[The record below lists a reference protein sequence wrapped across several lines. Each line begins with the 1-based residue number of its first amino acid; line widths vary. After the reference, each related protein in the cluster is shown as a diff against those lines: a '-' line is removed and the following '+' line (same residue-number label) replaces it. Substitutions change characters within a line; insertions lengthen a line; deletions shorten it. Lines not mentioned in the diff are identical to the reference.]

1 MSIVKSSG
9 FSSGIIFAALMQVSA
24 GSFADQSIDTAK
36 QVVVLQDAIHAE
48 RRTRASRDASLQ
60 RAIDAISLIPGP
72 AGAVGPVG
80 ADSVVPGPK
89 GDKGEQGKAG
99 ADSQVAGPQGIQG
112 PAGMVGQQG
121 FPGVNGA
128 DSNVPGPE
136 GPIGSPGINGLDGVD
151 GRDAELPVGA
161 SAGDILYWDGSV
173 WKLSP
178 APPEGH
184 DGHAV
189 LVLISGVPTWRLP
202 AAPVTYSVGDK
213 GPAGGLVFSIDA
225 EGLHGLEAAPED
237 QTEGTSWGCYSTLLP
252 GAYDTQVNAGPQ
264 NTGNTVAGCADAGH
278 AAKLAN
284 NYWLNGYNDWYL
296 PSKDELNL
304 MYQQREQLGS
314 FADEVYWSS
323 SQLSRFLAWSQYFAD
338 GTQDAARKYLPQR
351 VRAIRSF

>member
-1 MSIVKSSG
+1 MGIVKSSG
-9 FSSGIIFAALMQVSA
+9 FSSGIIFAALMQVST
-24 GSFADQSIDTAK
+24 GSFADQNIDTAK
-36 QVVVLQDAIHAE
+36 QVVVLQDAIHTE
-48 RRTRASRDASLQ
+48 RRARASRDAALQ
-60 RAIDAISLIPGP
+60 RAIDAISLTPGP

-112 PAGMVGQQG
+112 PAGRVGQQG

-128 DSNVPGPE
+128 DSNVAGPE
-136 GPIGSPGINGLDGVD
+136 GPVGPSGINGLDG
-151 GRDAELPVGA
+151 RDAEFPVGA

-178 APPEGH
+178 VPPEGR

-189 LVLISGVPTWRLP
+189 MTLISGVPTWTLP

-213 GPAGGLVFSIDA
+213 GPAGGIVFSIDA

-237 QTEGTSWGCYSTLLP
+237 QAEDTSWGCYSTLLP
-252 GAYDTQVNAGPQ
+252 GAYGAQVNAGPQ
-264 NTGNTVAGCADAGH
+264 NTGNIVAGCADAGY

-304 MYQQREQLGS
+304 MYQQREQLGN

-323 SQLSRFLAWSQYFAD
+323 SQLSRFAAWSQYFAD
-338 GTQDAARKYLPQR
+338 GTQDTARKYLPQR